1 MVGDNSLVDTLRVM
15 VSIELFLNAN
25 FYCNHPSFSS
35 IFEKHKEKVCS
46 SINSILPMSV
56 SFDSLDSGLSGED
69 LVKVEAVSN
78 CEDKK
83 WASFLCILGLSSLTN
98 RTIFCFILTT
108 ENLGLSS
115 YLTNKST
122 LVYNCI

>member
-1 MVGDNSLVDTLRVM
+1 M
-15 VSIELFLNAN
+15 
-25 FYCNHPSFSS
+25 

-69 LVKVEAVSN
+69 LVNVEVVSN

-83 WASFLCILGLSSLTN
+83 WASFLCILGVSSVTN
-98 RTIFCFILTT
+98 RTIFLFYPDCGELRFKLLF
-108 ENLGLSS
+108 NQQVNP
-115 YLTNKST
+115 YLPPKIASDE
-122 LVYNCI
+122 LHLLFLF